1 MKRLVG
7 VALAICVISVFTNGQ
22 KRKQLE
28 GTWKIAEI
36 VVTGDKGGKLANPQP
51 GLLMVGQKYY
61 SFMYIPSDQE
71 RSPYVGDVASD
82 KEKIDAFD
90 SFFANAGTYEL
101 AGTTLTTTPMVA
113 KNPGFEGGGF
123 ARFQVRLEGS
133 SLWLTSKTGDFSFR
147 KNGKVTPAA
156 GPPSET
162 TIKLVRLE

>member
-1 MKRLVG
+1 MKRLIG
-7 VALAICVISVFTNGQ
+7 VVLGICIFSAFAIGQ

-28 GTWKIAEI
+28 GTWKITEI
-36 VVTGDKGGKLANPQP
+36 VVTGDKAGKLTDPQP

-61 SFMYIPSDQE
+61 SFMYIPSDQV
-71 RSPYVGDVASD
+71 RSPYVGDVATQ

-90 SFFANAGTYEL
+90 SFFANAGTYEV
-101 AGTTLTTTPMVA
+101 AGTTLTTTPLVA

-123 ARFQVRLEGS
+123 ARFQIRLEGN

-147 KNGKVTPAA
+147 KNGRVTPAA